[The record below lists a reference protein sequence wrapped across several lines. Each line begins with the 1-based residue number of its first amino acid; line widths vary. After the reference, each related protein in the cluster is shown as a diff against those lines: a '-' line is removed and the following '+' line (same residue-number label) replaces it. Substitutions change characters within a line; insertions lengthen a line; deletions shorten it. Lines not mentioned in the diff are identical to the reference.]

1 METSFMTFLNFKKT
15 AIGGAILLG
24 LAVPFSSSAIADP
37 AIPVVSSNITT
48 NDVLAAQK
56 AWGDALIQISKDYE
70 TAGFEKAKTT
80 ATAVIDQAYGY
91 NMGPVLFKP
100 TLAPI
105 PQNFRTTKEGALAY
119 FVGGDK
125 TYPHDKG
132 FALKGWRKVEVKN
145 AGFHLNGD
153 TAMTMSNVYMTD
165 KNGKVTVVDK
175 TWGYKKDDSGKL
187 RIVLHHSSLPYEVAS
202 AK

>member
-1 METSFMTFLNFKKT
+1 MTFLNFKKT

-37 AIPVVSSNITT
+37 SIPVVSSNITV

-56 AWGDALIQISKDYE
+56 AWGDALVQISKDYE
-70 TAGFEKAKTT
+70 SGGIEKAKST
-80 ATAVIDQAYGY
+80 ASAVIDQAYGY

-125 TYPHDKG
+125 NYPSDTG

-145 AGFHLNGD
+145 AGMHLHGD

-175 TWGYKKDDSGKL
+175 TWGYVKDDSGKL
-187 RIVLHHSSLPYEVAS
+187 RIVLHHSSLPYETAPG
-202 AK
+202 KK